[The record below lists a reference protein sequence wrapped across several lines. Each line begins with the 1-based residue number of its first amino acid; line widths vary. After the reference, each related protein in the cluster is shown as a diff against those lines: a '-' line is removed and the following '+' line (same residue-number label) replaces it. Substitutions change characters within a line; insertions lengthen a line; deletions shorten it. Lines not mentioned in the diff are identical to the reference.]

1 MFHPTTSNSNRLFQ
15 SLSQRVT
22 RGLRRAPGSM
32 RREPERTVSVSVS
45 SWINLTMGGR
55 DILVR
60 APLTDDAEGYAVH
73 PVR

>member
-1 MFHPTTSNSNRLFQ
+1 
-15 SLSQRVT
+15 
-22 RGLRRAPGSM
+22 M